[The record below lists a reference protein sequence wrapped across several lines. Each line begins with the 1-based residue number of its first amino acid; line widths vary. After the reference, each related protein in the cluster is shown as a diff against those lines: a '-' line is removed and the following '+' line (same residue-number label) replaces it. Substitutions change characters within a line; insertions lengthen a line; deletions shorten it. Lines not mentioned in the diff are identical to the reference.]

1 MSDDPRVLKIAL
13 RSINS
18 EISGMEGHHAP
29 DSYWGN
35 HLSDL
40 KRRRDEIHRQL
51 DRISTSSGGG
61 HINVTSKVEQLL
73 SRKYKGVKIVNVNAT
88 SFMGSVV
95 AIVDFT
101 YKAGLFKR
109 KKQEVFEF

>member
-13 RSINS
+13 RAINS
-18 EISGMEGHHAP
+18 EISGMEGHHEP
-29 DSYWGN
+29 GSFWGN

-40 KRRRDEIHRQL
+40 KRRRDEIYRQL
-51 DRISTSSGGG
+51 DKSSARSGGG
-61 HINVTSKVEQLL
+61 NINVTSKVEQLL
-73 SRKYKGVKIVNVNAT
+73 SSKYKGVKIINVNAT
-88 SFMGSVV
+88 GLMGSVV

-101 YKAGLFKR
+101 YKAGLFTR